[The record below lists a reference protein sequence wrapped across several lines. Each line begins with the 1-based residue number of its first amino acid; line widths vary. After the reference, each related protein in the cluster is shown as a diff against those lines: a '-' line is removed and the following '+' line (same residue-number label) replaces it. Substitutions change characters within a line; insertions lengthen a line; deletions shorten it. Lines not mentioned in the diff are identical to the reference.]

1 MSKIVALDDGTRT
14 QSNHKGVT
22 EQFFVGFIAIN
33 VYFFLHFI
41 DDESFKNAI
50 RSHHKKIIKKVV
62 KLAYNE
68 AGQKCGFMTPGL
80 VFYAYE
86 FWEVIV
92 HERFGSV
99 QDIATVQALSMQA
112 IQSLAESLDRQFEA
126 EGLADTIAFLKRY

>member
-1 MSKIVALDDGTRT
+1 MSKIVALDDGTKT

-41 DDESFKNAI
+41 DDESFKNSI
-50 RSHHKKIIKKVV
+50 RSHHKKIIKNVV
-62 KLAYNE
+62 KLACNE

-86 FWEVIV
+86 FWEAIV
-92 HERFGSV
+92 HERFGSAPNM
-99 QDIATVQALSMQA
+99 ATTQAFSMQA
-112 IQSLAESLDRQFEA
+112 IHDLAEALDQQFEA